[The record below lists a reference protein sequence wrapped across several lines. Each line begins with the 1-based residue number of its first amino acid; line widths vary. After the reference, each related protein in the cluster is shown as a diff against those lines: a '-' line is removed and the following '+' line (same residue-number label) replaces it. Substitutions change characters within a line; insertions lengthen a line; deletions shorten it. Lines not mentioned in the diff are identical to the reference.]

1 MPPGR
6 PATGAANDLRALRE
20 SEAAIEPAR
29 HEADDTDLATLLAV
43 HLHNFA
49 VVAAPFL
56 AVGAAEFGAGLD
68 SDAML
73 FRAACLAA
81 ALRVRHV
88 AARYDSGATPEQLR
102 ALGDALIDRAYV
114 APAPTA
120 AAIAEMQ
127 TRIFDVLVASMGI
140 APCE

>member
-20 SEAAIEPAR
+20 SEATIEAAR
-29 HEADDTDLATLLAV
+29 HEADDTELATLLAA
-43 HLHNFA
+43 HFHNFA
-49 VVAAPFL
+49 VIAAPFL
-56 AVGAAEFGAGLD
+56 AVGGEFGAGLD

-88 AARYDSGATPEQLR
+88 VARYDSEATPEQLR
-102 ALGDALIDRAYV
+102 ALGDALIDRAHA
-114 APAPTA
+114 APAPPA
-120 AAIAEMQ
+120 AAEETR
-127 TRIFDVLVASMGI
+127 TRIFDVLVESMGI